1 MRAAFPNALSSSR
14 IVLAVIVLAYSGHLS
29 TKTYFVTIT
38 ALVVAMITDALDG
51 RLARRW
57 RVVSASGYVIDA
69 MGDRAIHLA
78 MILVYFVRY
87 GIHPVLIWLLIFRDI
102 AIYGIRV
109 LSADWLSKSR
119 TLRWNSLFH
128 ATSIRVWIGI
138 FLVRDG
144 VWVATGSDR
153 LNTVAFQVGQLT
165 ILVAT
170 IIVSYYGLY
179 RSFGWLLDHDHE
191 TL

>member
-1 MRAAFPNALSSSR
+1 
-14 IVLAVIVLAYSGHLS
+14 VLAVIVLAYSGHLS